1 MFVDEERTT
10 ACGIRID
17 RYCKKIEYN
26 CKTCTFTI
34 IKALDTCP
42 FDVDQGVSIDCKDAS
57 DLRKKFVVSWSD
69 KLTSDTTSN
78 LQHCVYMVGKTEKH
92 CRVRKEWT
100 RVIHNFVIYSGLSVS
115 VTLSV
120 SIDGK
125 DTPRKI
131 TFVARTNVEQ
141 IKPKT
146 STHTPLLIGKV
157 VKTLGTRHSTYIH
170 FNTHTTHTQNKTTNK
185 TTIITTTNKKI
196 KKAHFFISLII
207 YTLRMYVYRPSYV
220 CVCVVVDD
228 R

>member
-34 IKALDTCP
+34 IKALDTCL

-69 KLTSDTTSN
+69 KLTLDTTSN
-78 LQHCVYMVGKTEKH
+78 LQHCAYMVGKTEKH

-170 FNTHTTHTQNKTTNK
+170 FNTHTKQNNNNNNHK
-185 TTIITTTNKKI
+185 
-196 KKAHFFISLII
+196 
-207 YTLRMYVYRPSYV
+207 
-220 CVCVVVDD
+220 
-228 R
+228 